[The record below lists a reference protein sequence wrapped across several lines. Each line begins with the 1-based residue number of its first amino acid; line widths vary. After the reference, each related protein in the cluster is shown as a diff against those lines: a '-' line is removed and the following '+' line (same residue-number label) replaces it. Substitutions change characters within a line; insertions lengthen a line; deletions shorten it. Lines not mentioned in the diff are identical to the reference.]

1 MPESLTSREVLIY
14 LYVKKKGNW
23 REIYKALSEKEKL
36 PSDLT
41 TCHVEIDKFLTKHP
55 KTVTLVD
62 DDFPTA
68 LKSRKHP
75 PFVLPYEG
83 ELGLADYDQM
93 VAIEDCTLAL
103 LFTKHKIRHCFVDEK
118 GSCHI
123 RIPSTEGESP
133 YKELVFE
140 EDREHS
146 ILTMAAISKK
156 FVATQGDRNFVT
168 AFEDALDK
176 SSLFALPGNS
186 GCECNKLIKEG
197 WHLCDCP
204 SDVFFATEPVDP
216 APKGGT
222 KEEL

>member
-1 MPESLTSREVLIY
+1 MPEILTSREVLIY

-23 REIYKALSEKEKL
+23 KEIYKALSEKEPL
-36 PSDLT
+36 PADLT
-41 TCHVEIDKFLTKHP
+41 TCRVEIDKFLAKHP

-62 DDFPTA
+62 SDFPKT
-68 LKSRKHP
+68 LQSRKHP

-83 ELGLADYDQM
+83 ELKLADYDQI
-93 VAIEDCTLAL
+93 VAIEDCTLAAI
-103 LFTKHKIRHCFVDEK
+103 FANHKIRHCFVDEK

-123 RIPSTEGESP
+123 RIPTTEGEGT

-140 EDREHS
+140 DDREHS

-156 FVATQGDRNFVT
+156 FVATQGDRSFVT
-168 AFEDALDK
+168 VFEDALDK
-176 SSLFALPGNS
+176 SNLFALPGNS
-186 GCECNKLIKEG
+186 GCECNKLIKER

-204 SDVFFATEPVDP
+204 ADVLFETRPVDP
-216 APKGGT
+216 APKEEM